1 MAQYIPKYF
10 KITEL
15 VNPDLLKKYG
25 ESKCWLLFDP
35 QLLKAA
41 DAIREKYGPCTVNGS
56 GLVDCGL
63 RNFESK
69 TGAALSAHKFGR
81 ALDLHILNI
90 ENAAAK
96 NNDLAARN
104 IEKITAYNAVRK
116 ELLNLPGFECLNFE
130 NNISWLHIDTF
141 NRPARLFNA

>member
-1 MAQYIPKYF
+1 MSQYIPKYF
-10 KITEL
+10 KIEEL

-69 TGAALSAHKFGR
+69 TGAPLSAHKFGR

-90 ENAAAK
+90 ENAAAT
-96 NNDLAARN
+96 NNDLPARK
-104 IEKITAYNAVRK
+104 IEKITAYNAVRN
-116 ELLNLPGFECLNFE
+116 ELLDLPEFGCLNFE